1 MDKCLTYTQTH
12 TGTHK
17 FKPKC
22 IIMSMYTQR
31 NKYMLSYK
39 IHLDTHMYTNT
50 HTYEHSYA

>member
-1 MDKCLTYTQTH
+1 MLNLYTAH